1 MDGYFTFQWAG
12 CFSDGGGFIF
22 KCGGWGGG
30 GLWGA
35 SVLMGRGVEKNCW
48 IGGVSP
54 HAPPLWET
62 TLPGS
67 YTYYLGL
74 LVIHN
79 EFAQR

>member
-22 KCGGWGGG
+22 KYGGG
-30 GLWGA
+30 GGGGPWGA

-62 TLPGS
+62 MLPGS